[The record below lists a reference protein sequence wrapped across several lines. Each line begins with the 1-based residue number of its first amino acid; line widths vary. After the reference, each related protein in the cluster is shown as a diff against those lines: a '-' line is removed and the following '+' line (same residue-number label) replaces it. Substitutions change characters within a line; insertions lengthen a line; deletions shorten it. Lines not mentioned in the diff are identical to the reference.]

1 MSSKLHFT
9 ELKKTTHLKETGKAT
24 PMSKTTFLFPG
35 QGAQHVGMGKTIAER
50 FPAAR
55 ALYDRANEIVGY
67 DLARVCFEGPEDKL
81 NTTVVSQPALFVTS
95 LAALEMLKAERPDVV
110 SSCQYAAGLSLGEY
124 TALVFAGAMSFDDG
138 LRVVKTR
145 GEAMQAASDAV
156 PSGMVSALLLD
167 IPKVESVREGA
178 SQAGR
183 IWIANYLC
191 PGNTVLSGEK
201 AACAR
206 AVELIEQANG
216 KPIPLAVAGA
226 FHTPIMESACAKLAQ
241 ALNSVKITTPRIPV
255 VSNVDAAVHTDP
267 EDIRSVLVR
276 QVTQPVLWENSVRW
290 LLAEGAGPF
299 FEVGP
304 GKVLK
309 GLMKRID
316 RKADCESVNDT
327 P

>member
-1 MSSKLHFT
+1 
-9 ELKKTTHLKETGKAT
+9 
-24 PMSKTTFLFPG
+24 MSKTTFLFPG

-55 ALYDRANEIVGY
+55 DLYQRANEIVGY
-67 DLARVCFEGPEDKL
+67 DLAQLCFEGPSERLD
-81 NTTVVSQPALFVTS
+81 TTVISQPALFVTS

-110 SSCQYAAGLSLGEY
+110 AACQFAAGLSLGEY
-124 TALVFAGAMSFDDG
+124 TALVFAGAMSFEDG
-138 LRVVKTR
+138 LRVVKVR
-145 GEAMQAASDAV
+145 GEAMQAAADAT

-167 IPKVESVREGA
+167 RPKVEVVCTDAGA
-178 SQAGR
+178 SGR

-201 AACAR
+201 AACTR
-206 AVELIEQANG
+206 AAELIEQAGG

-226 FHTPIMESACAKLAQ
+226 FHTPLMASACERLADV
-241 ALNSVKITTPRIPV
+241 LNSVTLTSPKIPV
-255 VSNVDAAVHTDP
+255 ISNVDASVHTDP

-276 QVTQPVLWENSVRW
+276 QVTQPVLWEDSIRK
-290 LLAEGAGPF
+290 LLEQGATPF
-299 FEVGP
+299 FEIGP

-316 RKADCESVNDT
+316 RKVECESINDSQ
-327 P
+327 